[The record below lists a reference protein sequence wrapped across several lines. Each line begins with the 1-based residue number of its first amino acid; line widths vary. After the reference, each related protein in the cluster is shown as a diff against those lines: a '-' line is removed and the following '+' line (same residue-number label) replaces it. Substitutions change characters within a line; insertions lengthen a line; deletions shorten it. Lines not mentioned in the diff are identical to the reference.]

1 MDSSW
6 PDNAVLVVAVVVA
19 CLDMD
24 MAVADMGDS
33 VHAAPVEEEEEEEG
47 DTDSV
52 HEVDDD
58 DPE

>member
-1 MDSSW
+1 VDSSW
-6 PDNAVLVVAVVVA
+6 PDNAVLVVVVA

-24 MAVADMGDS
+24 MAVADMADS
-33 VHAAPVEEEEEEEG
+33 VHAAPVEEEEE

>member
-6 PDNAVLVVAVVVA
+6 PDNAVLVVVVVA

-24 MAVADMGDS
+24 MAVADMADS
-33 VHAAPVEEEEEEEG
+33 VHAAPVEEE

>member
-6 PDNAVLVVAVVVA
+6 PDNAVLVVVA

-24 MAVADMGDS
+24 MAVADMADS
-33 VHAAPVEEEEEEEG
+33 VHAAPVEEEEE